1 MKLEIIGKDAQAATE
16 ELLNWE
22 GIEGSY
28 ETLDEPQKE
37 GIATT
42 IIAIAAIPTG
52 ILSTM
57 TIAEKLYNWYQK
69 YQKKDS
75 GKSIEKVMIIM
86 DDGQRFLLEN
96 VTLEQLKKTVRQL
109 N

>member
-1 MKLEIIGKDAQAATE
+1 VKLEIIGKDAQAATE

-75 GKSIEKVMIIM
+75 GKSIENAMIVTEK
-86 DDGQRFLLEN
+86 GRRLLLKN
-96 VTLEQLKKTVRQL
+96 ATVEQLKEL
-109 N
+109 LDE